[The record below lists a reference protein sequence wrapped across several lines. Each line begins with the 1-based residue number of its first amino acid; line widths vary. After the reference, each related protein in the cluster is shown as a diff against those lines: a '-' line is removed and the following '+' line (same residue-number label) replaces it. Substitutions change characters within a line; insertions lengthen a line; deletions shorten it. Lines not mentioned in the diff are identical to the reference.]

1 MAELVLVS
9 SDPGADN
16 DETRTVRLLVVTPG
30 GHGYASTWEVRIRRR
45 PPALSA
51 TTPVAPLSF
60 DVPVSGR
67 SESGATILV
76 DGEPVAVAADG
87 SFSADVSA
95 GLLPRDVRVEAT
107 DRVGN
112 RRALTISVVGALDYR
127 RLPWVP
133 IVAGLT
139 LVAGAALYL
148 RTPRPGAAVAAGHPD
163 DGVLEEIQ

>member
-1 MAELVLVS
+1 M
-9 SDPGADN
+9 
-16 DETRTVRLLVVTPG
+16 
-30 GHGYASTWEVRIRRR
+30 
-45 PPALSA
+45 
-51 TTPVAPLSF
+51 APLSF

-67 SESGATILV
+67 SDSGASVLV
-76 DGEPVAVAADG
+76 DGQPVPVAADG
-87 SFSADVSA
+87 SFSAEVPA

-112 RRALTISVVGALDYR
+112 RRQLTISVVGAIDYR

-148 RTPRPGAAVAAGHPD
+148 RTPRPGAASAAGHPD